1 MNKAAVGGTDTM
13 RIGMFSECYEPVRNG
28 VTTSV
33 HTLVQHLRRRGHHVI
48 LVAPHYASHRDQTP
62 FVLRVPSLQTWINK
76 DYPVAYPFYPRLRKQ
91 FGRLAPHIVHS
102 HNPFFVG
109 LLAARLA
116 HQHGIPLVSTY
127 HTLYSHYAHYLFFL
141 PDAAVQGLLKWWI
154 PDYYNRCAHVI
165 VPSAVAE
172 ASLREYGV
180 RSPITIVPTGVPL
193 PDPALTNDEAKRA
206 ARAQWDIP
214 DGCPLLLYVGR
225 IAQEKN
231 VELVLDAFSDCAAKW
246 PDARLLVV
254 GGGPHLD
261 ACRKHAASL
270 QGAERIIFAG
280 PMAHDELPPVYA
292 AADLF
297 VFAST
302 TETQG
307 LVMAEARAAGT
318 PCIVARGGGA
328 SETITEGQDGLI
340 VPPERDAFSAA
351 IMSLL
356 EAPSRLD
363 AMRRACRELAHRFT
377 PEAMT
382 DAIVG
387 VYMKATTIKPDGLP
401 KDR

>member
-1 MNKAAVGGTDTM
+1 MM
-13 RIGMFSECYEPVRNG
+13 RVAMFSECYEPVRNG

-33 HTLVQHLRRRGHHVI
+33 HTLVQHLRRRGHRVI
-48 LVAPHYASHRDQTP
+48 LVAPHYAAHRDQTP
-62 FVLRVPSLQTWINK
+62 FVLRVPSMQTWFNK
-76 DYPVAYPFYPRLRKQ
+76 DYPVAYPFYPRLKKQ
-91 FGRLAPHIVHS
+91 FGRLEPNVVHS

-116 HQHGIPLVSTY
+116 HQHDVPLVSTY

-154 PDYYNRCAHVI
+154 PDYYNRCAYVL

-172 ASLREYGV
+172 ASLRDYGV
-180 RSPITIVPTGVPL
+180 KVPITIVPTAVPL
-193 PDPALTNDEAKRA
+193 PDPMWLSAEARRS

-214 DGCPLLLYVGR
+214 EGCPLLLYVGR

-231 VELVLDAFSDCAAKW
+231 IELLLDAFSDCARRFT
-246 PDARLLVV
+246 DARLLIV

-261 ACRKHAASL
+261 ACRKYAASM
-270 QGAERIIFAG
+270 ECKDRIVFAG
-280 PMAHDELPPVYA
+280 PMAHDELAPVYA

-318 PCIVARGGGA
+318 PCVIVRGGGA
-328 SETITEGQDGLI
+328 SETITDGEDGII
-340 VPPERDAFSAA
+340 VEPEREAFASAVTA
-351 IMSLL
+351 LL
-356 EAPSRLD
+356 EDSSRLS
-363 AMRRACRELAHRFT
+363 AMRSACLRLANRYT

-382 DAIVG
+382 DTVLR
-387 VYMKATTIKPDGLP
+387 VYESVITSPSSRRHKE
-401 KDR
+401 R

>member
-1 MNKAAVGGTDTM
+1 MQAW
-13 RIGMFSECYEPVRNG
+13 F
-28 VTTSV
+28 
-33 HTLVQHLRRRGHHVI
+33 
-48 LVAPHYASHRDQTP
+48 
-62 FVLRVPSLQTWINK
+62 NK
-76 DYPVAYPFYPRLRKQ
+76 DYPVAYPFYPRLKKQ
-91 FGRLAPHIVHS
+91 FGRLAPHVVHS

-116 HQHGIPLVSTY
+116 DQHGLPLVSTY
-127 HTLYSHYAHYLFFL
+127 HTLYNHYAHYLFFL

-165 VPSAVAE
+165 VPSGVAE

-180 RSPITIVPTGVPL
+180 RTPITVIPTAVPL
-193 PDPALTNDEAKRA
+193 PDPALTGPEAQKA

-214 DGCPLLLYVGR
+214 DDCPLLLYVGR

-231 VELVLDAFSDCAAKW
+231 VELVLDAFSDCSRRF
-246 PDARLLVV
+246 PEARLLIV

-261 ACRKHAASL
+261 ACRKHAQAL
-270 QGAERIIFAG
+270 EAHERIIFAG

-292 AADLF
+292 AANLF

-318 PCIVARGGGA
+318 PCVIARGGGA
-328 SETITEGQDGLI
+328 SETIRDGEDGII
-340 VPPERDAFSAA
+340 VEPNRDAFAA
-351 IMSLL
+351 AVAELL
-356 EAPSRLD
+356 GSPARLA
-363 AMRRACRELAHRFT
+363 AMREACARLAHNYT

-382 DAIVG
+382 DAVVR
-387 VYMKATTIKPDGLP
+387 VYESVLTAPS
-401 KDR
+401 DRPSEKH